1 MSGDKKSPLVWV
13 IAGEPSGDLIGARLM
28 VALRERT
35 GGDIQ
40 IAGIGGEAMRKEGL
54 KSLFPVSDIAVMG
67 LIEII
72 PRLPLIRKRVRETV
86 SSIIG
91 DAPDVVVSIDAPGFN
106 YEIWKRL

>member
-40 IAGIGGEAMRKEGL
+40 IAGIGGEAMEKEGL
-54 KSLFPVSDIAVMG
+54 KSLFSVSDIAELASQVVEAHDPAVLSNALFNQANG
-67 LIEII
+67 
-72 PRLPLIRKRVRETV
+72 R
-86 SSIIG
+86 
-91 DAPDVVVSIDAPGFN
+91 DALALLFASPDFQ
-106 YEIWKRL
+106 WR